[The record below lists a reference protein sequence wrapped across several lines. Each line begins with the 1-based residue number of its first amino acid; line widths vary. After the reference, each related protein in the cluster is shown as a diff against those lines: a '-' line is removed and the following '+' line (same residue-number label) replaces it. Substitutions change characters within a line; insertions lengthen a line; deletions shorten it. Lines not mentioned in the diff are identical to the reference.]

1 MLPTRFFRFAAGGVL
16 LAALL
21 AACDGGP
28 GDPGGGGGGTLTV
41 ATAGRLERGNT
52 IQVTA
57 SGSTGALAP
66 GSFTV
71 SVQPAGAAE
80 AVGAD
85 SLRLLATG
93 PLTITAAA
101 GLITGNTPIVVLAP
115 PTLVFDRLTGGNR
128 DIFRV
133 DLDGANLM
141 QLTTD
146 PGDDQDPTAVKG
158 SVVFVSY
165 RGGNGNLYAIPLA
178 GGATTTLTTTTRDE
192 MTPALSADGQKLA
205 FSAVVGGVT
214 KVFTA
219 NSDASSP
226 VQLVAGNDPSTI
238 ETAPSWSL
246 GGSVAFVS
254 TLNGSADIFQASTGG
269 TPALLIGGGSAEVE
283 PAVSPNGQTLA
294 FVSNRNGGTDLFTVP
309 LGGGAPVQL
318 TSGPGSKSQPAWTP
332 DGRLVYLHTEGATTQ
347 LRWIDPAAP
356 SVIHSIATG
365 TGTVGHPAVNQP

>member
-1 MLPTRFFRFAAGGVL
+1 
-16 LAALL
+16 
-21 AACDGGP
+21 
-28 GDPGGGGGGTLTV
+28 V

-66 GSFTV
+66 GAFTV
-71 SVQPAGAAE
+71 TVQPAGAAE

-85 SLRLLATG
+85 SLRLLAAG
-93 PLTITAAA
+93 PITITATA
-101 GLITGNTPIVVLAP
+101 GLVSGNLPVVVLAP
-115 PTLVFDRLTGGNR
+115 PTVVFDRLTGGNR
-128 DIFRV
+128 DIYRV
-133 DLDGANLM
+133 DLDGVNLM

-165 RGGNGNLYAIPLA
+165 RGGNGNLYAIPLG

-226 VQLVAGNDPSTI
+226 VQLVGGNDPATI

-246 GGSVAFVS
+246 GSSVAFVS
-254 TLNGSADIFQASTGG
+254 TLNGSADIFQASSGG
-269 TPALLIGGGSAEVE
+269 APALLVGGSAAEVE

-294 FVSNRNGGTDLFTVP
+294 FVSNRNGSTEIFTVP
-309 LGGGAPVQL
+309 VAGGAAVQL
-318 TSGPGSKSQPAWTP
+318 TSGAGTRSQPAWTP
-332 DGRLVYLHTEGATTQ
+332 DGRLVYLHTEGSTTQ

-356 SVIHSIATG
+356 TLVHSIATG